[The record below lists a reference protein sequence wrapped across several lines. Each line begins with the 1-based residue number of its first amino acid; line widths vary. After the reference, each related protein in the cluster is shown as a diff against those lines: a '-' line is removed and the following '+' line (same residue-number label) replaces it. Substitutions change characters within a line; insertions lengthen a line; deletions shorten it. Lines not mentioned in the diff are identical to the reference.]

1 MRSTRAATFHHAH
14 MDEDSEAE
22 RLHIHTSSQ
31 RRPTLLS
38 QAKASLLRLIAIAV
52 LERVAFYSIELN
64 ALSSFSQSY
73 TEFSDVITTAL
84 STIFVGLSFALAP
97 LFGIVADRKLGY
109 YATLTVAFA
118 FYTIATSATCAV
130 GRLLESNS
138 TYDQTRLD
146 ALRGV
151 YLASLVAFALSA
163 AAVRATLV
171 PYMLDHIEDE
181 YRRRRRL
188 LEKFCTFVYVAFNV
202 SATIGALA
210 SYVELRHAAQPRLFW
225 TYLVAPVAAFLALLL
240 LIVGRKKYRKHR
252 QRADRCP
259 NACTILGMGFGCI
272 RRLRRSHRHGNEQS
286 NAQFA
291 ILLPVLVA
299 VVFYRAV
306 YSGIGME
313 SFHEMFSHSDAYDN
327 SKYANVTNGTTLT
340 CPSARFEPTLGHYA
354 SFPPGL
360 LELFDTISVLLSVPI
375 VWYVLRPVYER
386 CVGKELDMLTRIHC
400 GIFVVG
406 LVVLG
411 GVGVEVARRVGSGA
425 IRFAYTCATV
435 GRRHCVE
442 VVPYKTKLSPLATL
456 VPLYAL
462 TGLTEVLAVIATM
475 EFVLSR
481 APRELR
487 CTAYGVYNFAIGVGI
502 YVGAA
507 YREIARKEGFFFRSW
522 SNCTTAA
529 TATVVVPSYERS
541 EMRAWIYFLGL
552 VGLAFVNWAAF
563 FCVKKRCR
571 FVRLET

>member
-1 MRSTRAATFHHAH
+1 MD
-14 MDEDSEAE
+14 DEDSEAAE
-22 RLHIHTSSQ
+22 PLYVHTSPQ
-31 RRPTLLS
+31 RRPTLS

-64 ALSSFSQSY
+64 ALRSFSQSY
-73 TEFSDVITTAL
+73 TELSNVISTTL
-84 STIFVGLSFALAP
+84 STMFVGLPYVLAP
-97 LFGIVADRKLGY
+97 FFGIVADCKLGY
-109 YATLTVAFA
+109 YATLTIAFA

-151 YLASLVAFALSA
+151 YLASLVAFALGA

-171 PYMLDHIEDE
+171 PYMLDQIEDE
-181 YRRRRRL
+181 YRHRRRL

-202 SATIGALA
+202 AATIGALA
-210 SYVELRHAAQPRLFW
+210 SYVELRHAVRPRLFW
-225 TYLVAPVAAFLALLL
+225 TYLLAPVAAFLALLL
-240 LIVGRKKYRKHR
+240 LVIWRKKYGKHR

-272 RRLRRSHRHGNEQS
+272 RRRRRHGNERS
-286 NAQFA
+286 NVKIA
-291 ILLPVLVA
+291 ILIPVLVA

-306 YSGIGME
+306 YSRLA

-327 SKYANVTNGTTLT
+327 AKYANVTNGTTLT
-340 CPSARFEPTLGHYA
+340 CPSLRCEPTLGYYA

-360 LELFDTISVLLSVPI
+360 LVLFDTISVLLSVPV

-386 CVGKELDMLTRIHC
+386 CVGKELDMLTRIHW
-400 GIFVVG
+400 GIFLVG
-406 LVVLG
+406 VVVLG
-411 GVGVEVARRVGSGA
+411 GVGVEVARRVGPGA
-425 IRFAYTCATV
+425 IRFAYTCAMA

-563 FCVKKRCR
+563 FCAKKRCR